1 MSDIRTG
8 QGTVAPNPN
17 VVGIN
22 RPIAD
27 VNSLAVSVG
36 QIQQGMESL
45 GGTRG
50 DPMDRACTLN
60 DLVKLGLVTLADL
73 RAALR

>member
-1 MSDIRTG
+1 
-8 QGTVAPNPN
+8 
-17 VVGIN
+17 
-22 RPIAD
+22 
-27 VNSLAVSVG
+27 
-36 QIQQGMESL
+36 MESL